1 MATTENPIVSGLDP
15 HTGAG
20 DEHAAGMDRVK
31 HTAAQFGRSAA
42 ETIDR
47 NLDSA
52 AGALERSAS
61 ALRSKT
67 TSSGGRV
74 GELAQTAAGKM
85 DATARYFRE
94 NHTKDMVSGAERCIR
109 DNPGVSLAAAAAVG
123 FLIGMTMRRDHRS

>member
-1 MATTENPIVSGLDP
+1 
-15 HTGAG
+15 
-20 DEHAAGMDRVK
+20 MDRVK